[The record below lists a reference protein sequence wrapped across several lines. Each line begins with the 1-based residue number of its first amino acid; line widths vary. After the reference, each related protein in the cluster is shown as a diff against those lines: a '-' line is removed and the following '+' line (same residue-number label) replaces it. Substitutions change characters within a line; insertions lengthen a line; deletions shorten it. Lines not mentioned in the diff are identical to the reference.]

1 MSEQKPKSFLRKN
14 TCKIQ
19 QVLDFT
25 YQGQRILS
33 FYDYDKKQELQDLID
48 KNNQNN
54 INFCSCCL
62 LSNILIPCEFF
73 IIETRKYNYNNWQIK
88 NIKNFE
94 DIENMDSLKY
104 YGMEGSV
111 YPPTVSSTPK
121 LETIYI
127 QDPKNEQLFI
137 SASIYFQYIYE
148 HHIQEEFIH
157 FLPNAFNEEKK
168 KIEDQMKKAV
178 KEFNKLQNM
187 CENFPNNFEKN
198 YKTRFEDLTGNFS
211 QMIKKWMLDN
221 KNILL
226 PTLGRKKC
234 FYLS

>member
-1 MSEQKPKSFLRKN
+1 MSEQKPKSFLIKN

-33 FYDYDKKQELQDLID
+33 FYDYDKKQELIN
-48 KNNQNN
+48 KNEQ
-54 INFCSCCL
+54 INTYLQLWFMFTPESYFMTKE
-62 LSNILIPCEFF
+62 I
-73 IIETRKYNYNNWQIK
+73 YNYNNWLIK

-104 YGMEGSV
+104 YGMQRSV

-127 QDPKNEQLFI
+127 QDPKDEQLFI

-157 FLPNAFNEEKK
+157 LLPNAFNEEKK
-168 KIEDQMKKAV
+168 KIEDQTKKAV

-187 CENFPNNFEKN
+187 CENFANNFEKN
-198 YKTRFEDLTGNFS
+198 YKTRFEDLAGNFS
-211 QMIKKWMLDN
+211 QMIKKWMC
-221 KNILL
+221 
-226 PTLGRKKC
+226 RE
-234 FYLS
+234 